1 MLTWCFKEG
10 QRLYFLIRSSHGHY
24 YRTHMLFR
32 LETSFNPGF
41 PTGTTLSGLKI
52 ADFSPG
58 WHNRDKNNSISWLGV
73 PDRDKRWKK
82 SHFCSSYSQHH
93 SSASTT
99 TPPSSSNSITKCSN
113 SLTKMQHLE
122 ETLYSS

>member
-58 WHNRDKNNSISWLGV
+58 WHNQDKNNSISWLGV

-82 SHFCSSYSQHH
+82 VISARPTHNTAAPPRPPLLLQALTPSQN
-93 SSASTT
+93 AP
-99 TPPSSSNSITKCSN
+99 TPLQRCNT
-113 SLTKMQHLE
+113 
-122 ETLYSS
+122 